1 MTTSRPDPSGTL
13 AVIARTAV
21 LLSAIVAAACSPARR
36 EVQSDIV
43 RNVRFDGNGGW
54 LSDQNDLQLRAPME
68 QHESPPLTFNFP
80 FMYFTQ
86 PVPLDVETLEA
97 DGRRIA
103 VWYAHHGWFDARFL
117 GWEIQRVRERR
128 NGLAGVVDI
137 VGHVEPN
144 APSVVAKIDVIV
156 DGERELKRAD
166 RILWTSVVGHAAIKT
181 DDPFNLE
188 YVRDTQRQL
197 LEAYRNAGR
206 AYAKVD
212 LTIDAWPEKHEVDVT
227 FLVEPGKVA
236 SFGELTITGETTID
250 KETILD
256 TLMFTP
262 ADPEHPEITPTQFGE
277 IELTQTQQRLYETGL
292 FSMVNIKPDLSDPAQ
307 GSVPITLEVR
317 DAKFRRV
324 RVGGGVEFDYFLLRP
339 QVTTEYRDVNVGG
352 SGLQLDAKLSGGAII
367 GVVNQ
372 SSGGTPTFAI
382 GSARV
387 RFDYPW
393 LLHRKLGI
401 SAGAY
406 LTNDLQFGAL
416 PYWSLGA
423 DLGLRY
429 SFTRR
434 LYMNVGP
441 RFEYFQYYN
450 LTSAEQAAAQLQFG
464 TGWTSNNYRLLSLD
478 AGIRYDRRDDILSP
492 HQGQYLAMD
501 LRQSLPIPNFAGE
514 GLDGSFL
521 YTRVDAEAR
530 VWTTFRTSS
539 ERRLP
544 FVLGARAHTRIL
556 VPWRTLDDVL
566 PYPDKAFLGGPNSMR
581 GFRTNQVGP
590 YDLACS
596 YEGGRP
602 TPMHNNGTDYNVSRT
617 YLPKGGALAIEGST
631 ELRYEW
637 KYGLTFAMF
646 GDLGLLAGTVNGIA
660 QPTNV
665 VVRDM
670 LRYSAGIGL
679 RYATPIGPIR
689 IDLGLRPLFAEDL
702 SGPASTPGSCN
713 TIDIRARPYDLIS
726 ASRRNQLWSGI
737 DTKAP
742 PLAINLF
749 LAIGEA
755 F

>member
-1 MTTSRPDPSGTL
+1 M
-13 AVIARTAV
+13 
-21 LLSAIVAAACSPARR
+21 
-36 EVQSDIV
+36 QSDIV
-43 RNVRFDGNGGW
+43 RNIRFDGNAGW

-117 GWEIQRVRERR
+117 GWEVQRVRDRR

-144 APSVVAKIDVIV
+144 EPSVVRKIGAEPEAGV
-156 DGERELKRAD
+156 RFTAAD
-166 RILWTSVVGHAAIKT
+166 RTLWTSVEVRAAIKKG
-181 DDPFNLE
+181 DAFNLE
-188 YVRDTQRQL
+188 SVRDTQRQL
-197 LEAYRNAGR
+197 LEAFRNHGY
-206 AYAKVD
+206 AYAKIN
-212 LTIDAWPEKHEVDVT
+212 LTIDAFPEEHTVDIT
-227 FLVEPGKVA
+227 FSVDPGKVA
-236 SFGELTITGETTID
+236 TFGPLTITGETAIAE
-250 KETILD
+250 ETILD

-262 ADPEHPEITPTQFGE
+262 ADPDHPEVPPTKFGE
-277 IELTQTQQRLYETGL
+277 LALTETQQRLYETGL
-292 FSMVNIKPDLSDPAQ
+292 FSMVNLKPDLSDPAQ
-307 GSVPITLEVR
+307 GPVPITLEVR

-339 QVTTEYRDVNVGG
+339 QATMEYRDVNVAG
-352 SGLQLDAKLSGGAII
+352 SGLQLETKVTGGAVI

-372 SSGGTPTFAI
+372 ASGGTPTFFI
-382 GSARV
+382 GSGRI

-406 LTNDLQFGAL
+406 VNNDLQFGAL

-429 SFTRR
+429 SFTRK
-434 LYMNVGP
+434 LYINLGP

-478 AGIRYDRRDDILSP
+478 AGIRYDRRDNILSP
-492 HQGQYLAMD
+492 HNGSYWAMD

-521 YTRVDAEAR
+521 YTRVDAEVRA
-530 VWTTFRTSS
+530 WTSFRTSA

-544 FVLGARAHTRIL
+544 FVLGARAHTRLL

-596 YEGGRP
+596 YDGGRP

-646 GDLGLLAGTVNGIA
+646 GDLGLLAGTVKDIT

-670 LRYSAGIGL
+670 LRYSAGVGL

-713 TIDIRARPYDLIS
+713 TIDIRSRPYDLIS
-726 ASRRNQLWSGI
+726 AGRRNTLWNGI
-737 DTKAP
+737 DSKAP